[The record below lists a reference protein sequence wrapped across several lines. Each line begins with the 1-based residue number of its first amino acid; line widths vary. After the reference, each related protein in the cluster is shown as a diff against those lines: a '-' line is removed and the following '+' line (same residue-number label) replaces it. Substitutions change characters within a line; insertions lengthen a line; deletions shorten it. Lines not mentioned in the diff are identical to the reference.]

1 MAGLGWDGWGGFGAG
16 YLIFFYF
23 IICRVVGFWV
33 CFFFVQCWI
42 FYFFI
47 LLFADVSGLAFNVG
61 CFIFFRT
68 VSDILFF
75 YFIGR
80 AKKGRSGGRYTR
92 ARIPDTPAAVANVL
106 LWNVR

>member
-1 MAGLGWDGWGGFGAG
+1 MLGFGFAFFRTV
-16 YLIFFYF
+16 LDILFFYF
-23 IICRVVGFWV
+23 IICRVVDFGFA
-33 CFFFVQCWI
+33 FFSYSVGYFI
-42 FYFFI
+42 FLFYYLRTFLGW
-47 LLFADVSGLAFNVG
+47 LLMLGASF
-61 CFIFFRT
+61 FFRT